1 MHMHII
7 HITTHSQRCKQDR
20 HYDFSNNA
28 LCLSYSNDKF
38 SLLKYAHQAFWVD
51 QQNDSIRLLFELEK
65 NETITSMSYDN
76 NDIIWTGTDKGLG
89 FFDLKSR
96 KYHRIHTKLFN
107 NISFLIA
114 DRKGRL
120 WICAQNQLYSY
131 IIKENKFTI
140 WNSSD
145 GFPSN
150 EILFAYQ
157 KQSNKNYIYL
167 GGSEGLVKIN
177 TNIPETETQIPE
189 IYLSDILLNGSPYLK
204 KSKRIQ

>member
-1 MHMHII
+1 
-7 HITTHSQRCKQDR
+7 
-20 HYDFSNNA
+20 
-28 LCLSYSNDKF
+28 
-38 SLLKYAHQAFWVD
+38 
-51 QQNDSIRLLFELEK
+51 
-65 NETITSMSYDN
+65 MSYDN

-204 KSKRIQ
+204 NQREYNKHTLELQFSFHPPSNKEQRHIPKIPAPIHN

>member
-1 MHMHII
+1 
-7 HITTHSQRCKQDR
+7 
-20 HYDFSNNA
+20 
-28 LCLSYSNDKF
+28 
-38 SLLKYAHQAFWVD
+38 
-51 QQNDSIRLLFELEK
+51 
-65 NETITSMSYDN
+65 MSYDN

-204 KSKRIQ
+204 KIKENTINIPWNYNSLSIHLRIKNRDIFQKYLAPIHN

>member
-1 MHMHII
+1 MQ
-7 HITTHSQRCKQDR
+7 TDR

>member
-1 MHMHII
+1 MQ
-7 HITTHSQRCKQDR
+7 TDR

-167 GGSEGLVKIN
+167 GGSEGLVKN
-177 TNIPETETQIPE
+177 QHKHSRN
-189 IYLSDILLNGSPYLK
+189 
-204 KSKRIQ
+204 

>member
-1 MHMHII
+1 
-7 HITTHSQRCKQDR
+7 
-20 HYDFSNNA
+20 
-28 LCLSYSNDKF
+28 
-38 SLLKYAHQAFWVD
+38 
-51 QQNDSIRLLFELEK
+51 
-65 NETITSMSYDN
+65 MSYDN

-145 GFPSN
+145 GSHLTKFIRIP
-150 EILFAYQ
+150 

-204 KSKRIQ
+204 KSREYNNIPWNYNSLSIHLRIKNRDIFQNTCSDT